1 MTDLPPRTHSAGH
14 HDYKGTNTANT
25 TPVQLRAQAAVDGPP
40 ACGRD
45 TRPRNPPPPVLLLEH
60 CRGLANL
67 LHTCQ
72 LATAYNLNNAMFSHT
87 GADD

>member
-1 MTDLPPRTHSAGH
+1 MTTKARILRILPRCSSEHRQQLMDLLHVAETLAPET
-14 HDYKGTNTANT
+14 
-25 TPVQLRAQAAVDGPP
+25 
-40 ACGRD
+40 
-45 TRPRNPPPPVLLLEH
+45 PPPPVLLLEH